1 MISATSAR
9 AGESAGVV
17 PKKASGVTLNIS
29 LNVKLASNDPAN
41 CAPIYNGTCSKHYTI
56 VFINPI
62 FEFIHYNL
70 VFNCFF
76 LGGIFYICFVFCFF
90 IKELIV
96 FTTDVMHLSIWCDH

>member
-1 MISATSAR
+1 MNKLLTARLSVATPEITNIRRNEIMISATSAR

-56 VFINPI
+56 I
-62 FEFIHYNL
+62 FMIQISNL
-70 VFNCFF
+70 VN
-76 LGGIFYICFVFCFF
+76 II
-90 IKELIV
+90 
-96 FTTDVMHLSIWCDH
+96 